1 MWPALGSRAGSHLLT
16 ATSGAFTERPESSLA
31 LALVKCVKRALCNV
45 QKFNVPIRSQTRE
58 LFCASFS
65 EMCSVQSVSILSQPP
80 ESSLALS
87 FSEICSVQCIS
98 ILSQPPESSLALA
111 LVVHWTKVQ

>member
-31 LALVKCVKRALCNV
+31 LALVKCALCNV
-45 QKFNVPIRSQTRE
+45 QKFSVP
-58 LFCASFS
+58 
-65 EMCSVQSVSILSQPP
+65 
-80 ESSLALS
+80 
-87 FSEICSVQCIS
+87 

-111 LVVHWTKVQ
+111 LEVHWTKVQ

>member
-45 QKFNVPIRSQTRE
+45 QKFSVP
-58 LFCASFS
+58 
-65 EMCSVQSVSILSQPP
+65 
-80 ESSLALS
+80 
-87 FSEICSVQCIS
+87 

-111 LVVHWTKVQ
+111 LVKCALCNVQKFSVLIRSQPLESSLALVLVLHWTKV